1 MKKHTFLTVVLI
13 TLFAAESNLFA
24 QTNIFAQTTT
34 PFDSSEINKLD
45 QFFMQPYNKNIDKAG
60 DILTVAALATP
71 LALLATPND
80 QWLTEGIMYTEACL
94 FAYGIE
100 EIGKLC
106 VDRTRPYMYFDNF
119 PQDEYEDGDYL
130 NSWPSAHTTMAFT
143 GAGFT
148 TYVFSQYFPDS
159 PWRFAVAGGSYVL
172 AASVAACRV
181 YSGNHFVTDVLTGA
195 AIGTLS
201 GLVIP
206 YVHTLAAKKM
216 PETENV
222 QVQASPFGLL
232 IKFSF

>member
-1 MKKHTFLTVVLI
+1 MKKRIFLTVFLI
-13 TLFAAESNLFA
+13 TVFAAQTNLFA
-24 QTNIFAQTTT
+24 QTTP

-45 QFFMQPYNKNIDKAG
+45 QLLMQPYNKNIDKAG

-71 LALLATPND
+71 LALLATPTD

-94 FAYGIE
+94 FAFGLE

-106 VDRTRPYMYFDNF
+106 VDRTRPYMYFDDY

-130 NSWPSAHTTMAFT
+130 NAWPSAHTTMAFT

-148 TYVFSQYFPDS
+148 TYVFSKYFPDS
-159 PWRFAVAGGSYVL
+159 PWRFAVAGGSYAI
-172 AASVAACRV
+172 AASVAVCRM
-181 YSGNHFVTDVLTGA
+181 YSGNHFLTDVLTGA

-206 YVHTLAAKKM
+206 YIHTLAAKKM
-216 PETENV
+216 PETDDV
-222 QVQASPFGLL
+222 TVQASPFGLL